1 MAAFYQQAVIALKVY
16 LQRGRDALQK
26 LQDGAY
32 DEASELLI
40 WRNAAFQNFRTAD
53 YMLAESD
60 DASAVDTMLRD
71 IWPEIRQQNDLIE
84 KALQSHSTKLRQEW
98 ARHKA
103 TRTKIGK
110 FVSGQ
115 TEDTNFKNT
124 I

>member
-1 MAAFYQQAVIALKVY
+1 MAAFYQQAVTALKVY

-32 DEASELLI
+32 DEASEILI

-53 YMLAESD
+53 YMLAESN
-60 DASAVDTMLRD
+60 DANAVNSILRD
-71 IWPEIRQQNDLIE
+71 IGPEIKQQNDLIE
-84 KALQSHSTKLRQEW
+84 KALQSSSMKLRQEW

-115 TEDTNFKNT
+115 TEDTTFKNS

>member
-1 MAAFYQQAVIALKVY
+1 MAAFYQQAVTALKVY

-26 LQDGAY
+26 LQDGAF
-32 DEASELLI
+32 DEASEVLI

-53 YMLAESD
+53 YMLTESN

-71 IWPEIRQQNDLIE
+71 IWPEIKQQNDLIE
-84 KALQSHSTKLRQEW
+84 KALQSSSTQLREEW
-98 ARHKA
+98 VRHKA
-103 TRTKIGK
+103 TRAKIGK